1 MLQNKRIVL
10 YDTLLKQVTTS
21 EIVAIL
27 GHEIGHWKVI
37 RDPLSLLFL
46 GFFSP
51 ARARLVV
58 AHHARLSSYAAVH
71 LCFVRILFFAV

>member
-37 RDPLSLLFL
+37 DPLLLPPFL
-46 GFFSP
+46 Q
-51 ARARLVV
+51 RLTRSYV
-58 AHHARLSSYAAVH
+58 SSCGTPCKA
-71 LCFVRILFFAV
+71 F